1 MIFKFEPIY
10 QERVWGGD
18 MFSRFLGRKSLP
30 YDKIGE
36 SWDIVDRENLS
47 SKVINLGKEK
57 LPLRALIESNPENI
71 LGRNWKKDDKFPIL
85 VKWLDCS
92 DRLSLQVH
100 PPTSIAKSL
109 NGEPKTENW
118 YIANANPNAGLFA
131 GLKNG
136 TTKEDFAKSLKNGQ
150 AEKYCHRIE
159 SKRDSSILIESGR
172 IHAIDSGNL
181 ILEIQQNSDTTYR
194 VYDWDRDGLNGKP
207 RELHLEQSMKSIDFE
222 DYEPNLLNTTKDIGI
237 ETIAHCKEF
246 RIRKCNLNPKDL
258 IHLKDENI
266 DCLLIHVV
274 EGSIMVGDEQINL
287 GEHGLCPYSDSCTV
301 QSNEQS
307 TFLVTDQF
315 SQL

>member
-18 MFSRFLGRKSLP
+18 MFSSFLGRKSLP

-47 SKVINLGKEK
+47 SKVINLGNEK
-57 LPLRALIESNPENI
+57 LSLRDLIESNPENI
-71 LGRNWKKDDKFPIL
+71 LGRNWNKDDKFPIL

-136 TTKEDFAKSLKNGQ
+136 TTKEDFEKSLKNGQ
-150 AEKYCHRIE
+150 AEKYCHRIV
-159 SKRDSSILIESGR
+159 SKKDSSILIESGR

-194 VYDWDRDGLNGKP
+194 VYDWDRNGLNGKP

-222 DYEPNLLNTTKDIGI
+222 DYEPNLLKTTKDIGI

-258 IHLKDENI
+258 IHLKNENI

-274 EGSIMVGDEQINL
+274 EGSIMVGDEKINL
-287 GEHGLCPYSDSCTV
+287 GEHGLSPYSNSCTV

>member
-57 LPLRALIESNPENI
+57 FSLRDLIENNPEDI

-85 VKWLDCS
+85 VKWLDCT

-100 PPTSIAKSL
+100 PPASIAQSL

-118 YIANANPNAGLFA
+118 YIANANPNAGLFV

-136 TTKEDFAKSLKNGQ
+136 TTKEDFKKSLKTGQ
-150 AEKYCHRIE
+150 AEKCCHRIV
-159 SKRDSSILIESGR
+159 STSGSSILIESGR

-181 ILEIQQNSDTTYR
+181 ILEIQQNSDTTFR
-194 VYDWDRDGLNGKP
+194 VYDWDRIGLDGQP
-207 RELHLEQSMKSIDFE
+207 RELHLEQSMRSIDFD
-222 DYEPNLLNTTKDIGI
+222 DYEPNLLKTSMDIGI
-237 ETIAHCKEF
+237 ETIAHCSEF

-258 IHLKDENI
+258 IHLKDENK

-274 EGSIMVGDEQINL
+274 EGSIMIGDEQINT
-287 GEHGLCPYSDSCTV
+287 GEHGMSPFLYSCTV
-301 QSNEQS
+301 QSNGKS